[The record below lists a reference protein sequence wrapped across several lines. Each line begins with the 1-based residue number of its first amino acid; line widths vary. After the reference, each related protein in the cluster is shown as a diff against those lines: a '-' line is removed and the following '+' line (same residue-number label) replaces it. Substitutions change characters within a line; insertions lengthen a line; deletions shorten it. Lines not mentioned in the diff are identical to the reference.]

1 MVVHLSPKA
10 KALTLP
16 LNWSQ
21 FLKTLIGA
29 ENYTLF
35 QLPPHK
41 TGVRPSSFT
50 RSRYTLLP
58 LVFSSFARFLPL
70 GYFFFRH
77 EQSFEISR
85 LRGDEHRE
93 RVEFLLR
100 DTLWDRSTNY
110 GMKCRSFTKWSFC
123 QHHTNISPGL
133 WQSSCMWQVG
143 LAVAQKVIS
152 LDVCLKRNLAVTLL
166 TSSSSPV
173 AWRERLR
180 RCPIKSN
187 SSVRGFLPSPI

>member
-35 QLPPHK
+35 QLPPNK
-41 TGVRPSSFT
+41 TSVRPSPSSFT
-50 RSRYTLLP
+50 RPRLLP
-58 LVFSSFARFLPL
+58 LAFSSFARFLPL

-77 EQSFEISR
+77 EQSSEISR
-85 LRGDEHRE
+85 SRDDEHLE

-100 DTLWDRSTNY
+100 DTSWDRSSNY
-110 GMKCRSFTKWSFC
+110 ETKCRSFMKWNLC
-123 QHHTNISPGL
+123 QWTSRQYPSANSGSHHPYDKS
-133 WQSSCMWQVG
+133 
-143 LAVAQKVIS
+143 VAQKVTG
-152 LDVCLKRNLAVTLL
+152 LDVRLEQSFAVTLL

-173 AWRERLR
+173 ARRETGDV
-180 RCPIKSN
+180 P
-187 SSVRGFLPSPI
+187 

>member
-35 QLPPHK
+35 QLPPQDR
-41 TGVRPSSFT
+41 RPPFVVILCSISLYFVA
-50 RSRYTLLP
+50 SRL
-58 LVFSSFARFLPL
+58 FSSFARFLPL

-77 EQSFEISR
+77 EQSLEISR
-85 LRGDEHRE
+85 TRDDEHLE

-100 DTLWDRSTNY
+100 DTSWDRTTNY
-110 GMKCRSFTKWSFC
+110 GMKCRSFTKWSLC
-123 QHHTNISPGL
+123 QRTSRQHPSANSGSRHAYDKSVPLRKKSPASTFVSNGA
-133 WQSSCMWQVG
+133 S
-143 LAVAQKVIS
+143 
-152 LDVCLKRNLAVTLL
+152 
-166 TSSSSPV
+166 
-173 AWRERLR
+173 RL
-180 RCPIKSN
+180 P
-187 SSVRGFLPSPI
+187 F

>member
-10 KALTLP
+10 KVLTLP

-35 QLPPHK
+35 QLPPNK
-41 TGVRPSSFT
+41 TGVRPSPISSFPLF
-50 RSRYTLLP
+50 RYTLLP

-70 GYFFFRH
+70 GYFFLCY

-85 LRGDEHRE
+85 SRDIGYIEQ
-93 RVEFLLR
+93 VEFLLK
-100 DTLWDRSTNY
+100 DTSWDRWTNY
-110 GMKCRSFTKWSFC
+110 GIKYRSFTKWSLSQRTLSR
-123 QHHTNISPGL
+123 QHPPT
-133 WQSSCMWQVG
+133 
-143 LAVAQKVIS
+143 LAVVIYMTSRSVAQNVTG
-152 LDVCLKRNLAVTLL
+152 LDVCLKQSFAVTLL

-173 AWRERLR
+173 AWREQLEMSHK
-180 RCPIKSN
+180 IK
-187 SSVRGFLPSPI
+187 

>member
-35 QLPPHK
+35 QLPPNK
-41 TGVRPSSFT
+41 TGVRPSPSSFT
-50 RSRYTLLP
+50 RPRYILLP
-58 LVFSSFARFLPL
+58 LVLSSFTRFLPL

-85 LRGDEHRE
+85 SRDDGHLE
-93 RVEFLLR
+93 RMEFLLR
-100 DTLWDRSTNY
+100 DTWDRLTNY
-110 GMKCRSFTKWSFC
+110 GDEVSIVYEMKSLSANIWACVC
-123 QHHTNISPGL
+123 QL
-133 WQSSCMWQVG
+133 RQSSCMRQVRP
-143 LAVAQKVIS
+143 VAQKIIG
-152 LDVCLKRNLAVTLL
+152 LDVSNGA
-166 TSSSSPV
+166 S
-173 AWRERLR
+173 RL
-180 RCPIKSN
+180 P
-187 SSVRGFLPSPI
+187 F

>member
-35 QLPPHK
+35 QLPPNK
-41 TGVRPSSFT
+41 TGVRPSPSSFT
-50 RSRYTLLP
+50 RLHYTLLP
-58 LVFSSFARFLPL
+58 LVFSSFAWFLPL
-70 GYFFFRH
+70 GYFFLRH

-85 LRGDEHRE
+85 SRDDEHLE

-100 DTLWDRSTNY
+100 DTSWDRSTNY
-110 GMKCRSFTKWSFC
+110 GMKCRSFTKWSLC
-123 QHHTNISPGL
+123 QWTSRQRPVRQLH
-133 WQSSCMWQVG
+133 QSSSIRQVG
-143 LAVAQKVIS
+143 SVAQKVTG
-152 LDVCLKRNLAVTLL
+152 LDARLKRSSAATLL

-173 AWRERLR
+173 AWRERLEMSHK
-180 RCPIKSN
+180 IK
-187 SSVRGFLPSPI
+187 

>member
-35 QLPPHK
+35 QLPPNK
-41 TGVRPSSFT
+41 TGVRPSPSSFT
-50 RSRYTLLP
+50 RLHYTLLP
-58 LVFSSFARFLPL
+58 LVFSSFAWFLPL
-70 GYFFFRH
+70 GYFFLRH

-85 LRGDEHRE
+85 SRDDEHLE

-100 DTLWDRSTNY
+100 DTSWDRSTNY
-110 GMKCRSFTKWSFC
+110 GMKCRSFTKWSLC
-123 QHHTNISPGL
+123 QWTSRQHTSVNSANRHPYDKSVPL
-133 WQSSCMWQVG
+133 R
-143 LAVAQKVIS
+143 K
-152 LDVCLKRNLAVTLL
+152 K
-166 TSSSSPV
+166 SPV
-173 AWRERLR
+173 STFVSNEAPRL
-180 RCPIKSN
+180 P
-187 SSVRGFLPSPI
+187 F

>member
-35 QLPPHK
+35 QLPPNK
-41 TGVRPSSFT
+41 TGVRPSPSSFT
-50 RSRYTLLP
+50 RLHYTLLP
-58 LVFSSFARFLPL
+58 LVFSSFAWFLPL
-70 GYFFFRH
+70 GYFFLRH

-85 LRGDEHRE
+85 SRDDEHLE

-100 DTLWDRSTNY
+100 DTSWDRVDQLRDEVSVVY
-110 GMKCRSFTKWSFC
+110 EMKSLSV
-123 QHHTNISPGL
+123 NISPASVRQL
-133 WQSSCMWQVG
+133 HQSSSIRQVG
-143 LAVAQKVIS
+143 SVAQKVTG
-152 LDVCLKRNLAVTLL
+152 LDVRLKRSSAATLL

-173 AWRERLR
+173 ARRERLEMSHK
-180 RCPIKSN
+180 IK
-187 SSVRGFLPSPI
+187 

>member
-35 QLPPHK
+35 QLPPNK
-41 TGVRPSSFT
+41 TGVRPSPSSFT
-50 RSRYTLLP
+50 QPCCTLLP

-85 LRGDEHRE
+85 SRDDAHLYRAGGI
-93 RVEFLLR
+93 FIAMR
-100 DTLWDRSTNY
+100 DTSWDRSTNY
-110 GMKCRSFTKWSFC
+110 GMKCRSFTKWSLC
-123 QHHTNISPGL
+123 QRTSRQHPSVNSGSRHTCDKSG
-133 WQSSCMWQVG
+133 
-143 LAVAQKVIS
+143 
-152 LDVCLKRNLAVTLL
+152 
-166 TSSSSPV
+166 
-173 AWRERLR
+173 RLR
-180 RCPIKSN
+180 KKSPASTFVSN
-187 SSVRGFLPSPI
+187 GASRLPF